1 MVRMRYAL
9 IFGYKAQLSILLT
22 KSMILENGSKW
33 NLINDKGI
41 VHFLRKRDPVQMRAL
56 TREQPAQQEGMQM
69 QWEGTSMKEQW
80 EGTSKI
86 EVLWWYYI
94 GTRPSSHRAHFPLYS
109 FL

>member
-1 MVRMRYAL
+1 MRYAL

-41 VHFLRKRDPVQMRAL
+41 VGFLRKRDPVQMRAL

-80 EGTSKI
+80 GGVFTCSARCGLECD
-86 EVLWWYYI
+86 VLI
-94 GTRPSSHRAHFPLYS
+94 LYHAVG
-109 FL
+109 

>member
-1 MVRMRYAL
+1 MRYAL
-9 IFGYKAQLSILLT
+9 IFGFRAQLSILLT

-41 VHFLRKRDPVQMRAL
+41 VDFLRKRDPVQMRAL

-86 EVLWWYYI
+86 EVLWWY
-94 GTRPSSHRAHFPLYS
+94 
-109 FL
+109 